1 MFEHGVRY
9 GQTVAN
15 PSSSV
20 SWPLPCCRAPHLV
33 FQTRTPRA
41 TRLSPTQP
49 ALADQ
54 ASRVS
59 FASAENLGTMSE
71 PDAPAGF
78 NRMNRLR
85 QSLPLARSS
94 SQAKLRAPGILF
106 LQLGEETRR
115 VHLTHELTSLDTL
128 RALIVHMFPQRL
140 TMAMLRSPNTALLI
154 KDETRNVFYEL
165 EDPRDVQD
173 RCVIKIYCKEPI
185 YGTYPG
191 HQHPHL
197 ANGDLRVRGWL
208 LYNQRSRPLVVSRE
222 NAALT
227 HEA

>member
-1 MFEHGVRY
+1 
-9 GQTVAN
+9 
-15 PSSSV
+15 
-20 SWPLPCCRAPHLV
+20 
-33 FQTRTPRA
+33 TPRV
-41 TRLSPTQP
+41 TRLSPPQP

-59 FASAENLGTMSE
+59 FASAENLETMSE
-71 PDAPAGF
+71 PDVPIGF

-140 TMAMLRSPNTALLI
+140 TMAMLRSPTTALLI

-191 HQHPHL
+191 HHNPHL
-197 ANGDLRVRGWL
+197 ANGDLRV
-208 LYNQRSRPLVVSRE
+208 SVCIFFF
-222 NAALT
+222 
-227 HEA
+227 

>member
-1 MFEHGVRY
+1 MSKALPRDNLVQKIICVHFF
-9 GQTVAN
+9 
-15 PSSSV
+15 PSCSS
-20 SWPLPCCRAPHLV
+20 
-33 FQTRTPRA
+33 PRLHA
-41 TRLSPTQP
+41 LSLLWSQEIQQRPYSGS
-49 ALADQ
+49 ASLADQ

-59 FASAENLGTMSE
+59 FASAENLETMSE
-71 PDAPAGF
+71 PDIPIGF

-85 QSLPLARSS
+85 QSLPLARTS

-165 EDPRDVQD
+165 EDPRDIQD

-197 ANGDLRVRGWL
+197 ANGDLRASVCVSFYSL
-208 LYNQRSRPLVVSRE
+208 ILV
-222 NAALT
+222 
-227 HEA
+227 